1 MAAQSD
7 HFSTKGVKKCLIF
20 MRAWARKNGTFLCVW
35 TWGGRLR
42 EYEVNKYVGVQ
53 GGWVDSNAQGIICVW
68 FWKKL
73 KILKKQ
79 LLRS

>member
-1 MAAQSD
+1 MN
-7 HFSTKGVKKCLIF
+7 L
-20 MRAWARKNGTFLCVW
+20 R
-35 TWGGRLR
+35 GRLR

-53 GGWVDSNAQGIICVW
+53 GGWVESNAQSIICVDSE
-68 FWKKL
+68 KL